1 MSAIVKQAIRAR
13 SQARHDA
20 ARDLL
25 AEAKRAL
32 ECIEKH
38 LPPTTFAPRE
48 GLRAAIAKAEAAGI
62 KAS

>member
-25 AEAKRAL
+25 AEAKREL

-38 LPPTTFAPRE
+38 LPPTTFARL
-48 GLRAAIAKAEAAGI
+48 GLRTERGVG
-62 KAS
+62 ASKG